1 MTHGFIP
8 FSLTTHSGGNF
19 LKEIT
24 CFQKLVGLA
33 PAHTS
38 SAQLP
43 AGQHVFPVRPRGI
56 TLNTARSPHRGAHS
70 RLRPFLPLQSVL
82 A

>member
-1 MTHGFIP
+1 MTHGFIQ

-19 LKEIT
+19 LKETT

-43 AGQHVFPVRPRGI
+43 AGQHVFPV
-56 TLNTARSPHRGAHS
+56 
-70 RLRPFLPLQSVL
+70 
-82 A
+82 